1 MWSTTQKVDQSKL
14 LSLPSRGGK
23 YMSLFLYLTVL
34 IATNLLSIVLVT
46 KTVKARAI
54 ADTQREYEERIQ
66 AYEKYVADNA

>member
-1 MWSTTQKVDQSKL
+1 M
-14 LSLPSRGGK
+14 P
-23 YMSLFLYLTVL
+23 LYVYLIIL
-34 IATNLLSIVLVT
+34 IATNLISIVLVT